1 MRISEAQ
8 LRTIIKQELTRV
20 LNENN
25 TPAADEYFKKVLEY
39 LRAKGNKAP
48 KADFSYTPE
57 EAKQKNMT
65 PIPPYS
71 TDDSLRRNLFYA
83 QQRLNNE
90 LEGFHVHTF
99 YLDGSGNLV
108 RPNDQANRQKQIDI
122 VRLSNDMISFY
133 ERPVKK

>member
-1 MRISEAQ
+1 MRITESQ
-8 LRTIIKQELTRV
+8 LRNVIKQELRKV

-25 TPAADEYFKKVLEY
+25 TPADEYFKKVYEY
-39 LRAKGNKAP
+39 LKQKDSKAP

-71 TDDSLRRNLFYA
+71 TDASLRRNLFYA
-83 QQRLNNE
+83 QQRLNDD

-108 RPNDQANRQKQIDI
+108 SPKDQTNHQKQIDI
-122 VRLSNDMISFY
+122 VRLPNDMISFY

>member
-1 MRISEAQ
+1 MRITESQ
-8 LRTIIKQELTRV
+8 LRAIVKQELTRV

-25 TPAADEYFKKVLEY
+25 TPADEYFKKVYEY
-39 LRAKGNKAP
+39 LKKKGDKAP

-71 TDDSLRRNLFYA
+71 TDASLRRNLFFA

-99 YLDGSGNLV
+99 YLDSSSNLV
-108 RPNDQANRQKQIDI
+108 SPNDQTNRQNQIDI
-122 VRLSNDMISFY
+122 VRLPNDMISFY

>member
-1 MRISEAQ
+1 
-8 LRTIIKQELTRV
+8 
-20 LNENN
+20 
-25 TPAADEYFKKVLEY
+25 
-39 LRAKGNKAP
+39 
-48 KADFSYTPE
+48 
-57 EAKQKNMT
+57 MT

-71 TDDSLRRNLFYA
+71 TDASLRRNLFYA

-122 VRLSNDMISFY
+122 VRLSNDMISFH